1 PNAEPAALPRRP
13 ESGITSTGGRHAVMN
28 HRGDSV
34 TLTGQGYVLVRWQI
48 SPQYR
53 AGSLVM
59 PAWTGLKG
67 ELFHVASG
75 GGRRMDDRVSE
86 TDPSATG
93 MGNETTGYAVPPPGT
108 QQMWQNEYFYLD
120 GSVTLTQ
127 NERGADYGLSVFPS
141 DWAEVDEDINQG
153 PPDGA
158 IRYGLVRDTGK
169 DDTPVPQYLTR
180 ATPADAATVPQKSRV

>member
-1 PNAEPAALPRRP
+1 
-13 ESGITSTGGRHAVMN
+13 MN
-28 HRGDSV
+28 HRGDGV

-59 PAWTGLKG
+59 PAWTGLEG

-75 GGRRMDDRVSE
+75 GGRRMDDPVSG
-86 TDPSATG
+86 TDGTATG
-93 MGNETTGYAVPPPGT
+93 MGDSTVGYAVLPAGT

-120 GSVTLTQ
+120 GSVTLTV

-141 DWAEVDEDINQG
+141 TWAAVDKDITTGPDQG
-153 PPDGA
+153 VR
-158 IRYGLVRDTGK
+158 RYGLVRDTGG
-169 DDTPVPQYLTR
+169 DDTPVPQYVTR
-180 ATPADAATVPQKSRV
+180 STPADPATVAQRSRV